1 MVPLPPL
8 GHGIILLGMWCLSCG
23 GRKGLRA
30 LLLRPS
36 PRANEL
42 LPTMQSLCRG
52 HATDARFPTFCP
64 LKPHPP
70 TQPPQHHHSS
80 SSSSMSTTP
89 AKEDATSDP
98 AEAAPAQAAAPDSS
112 PAGGADADAHD
123 AATEDNKRPAAE
135 TETEAEGEAAA
146 SPAAAPA
153 PTKKPRNAPP
163 PPISATSEYVTEETT
178 FLIPK
183 ASIKRIMKL
192 DPDTKQL
199 SQDAIMLVA
208 KATELFVD
216 KLAKASHAMAVANKR
231 KTIKYEDIAD
241 ARLSDKALEF
251 LDGVVPQIP

>member
-1 MVPLPPL
+1 M
-8 GHGIILLGMWCLSCG
+8 
-23 GRKGLRA
+23 
-30 LLLRPS
+30 
-36 PRANEL
+36 
-42 LPTMQSLCRG
+42 
-52 HATDARFPTFCP
+52 
-64 LKPHPP
+64 
-70 TQPPQHHHSS
+70 
-80 SSSSMSTTP
+80 
-89 AKEDATSDP
+89 
-98 AEAAPAQAAAPDSS
+98 
-112 PAGGADADAHD
+112 
-123 AATEDNKRPAAE
+123 
-135 TETEAEGEAAA
+135 
-146 SPAAAPA
+146 
-153 PTKKPRNAPP
+153 
-163 PPISATSEYVTEETT
+163 TEETT

>member
-1 MVPLPPL
+1 M
-8 GHGIILLGMWCLSCG
+8 
-23 GRKGLRA
+23 
-30 LLLRPS
+30 
-36 PRANEL
+36 
-42 LPTMQSLCRG
+42 
-52 HATDARFPTFCP
+52 
-64 LKPHPP
+64 
-70 TQPPQHHHSS
+70 SS
-80 SSSSMSTTP
+80 STP
-89 AKEDATSDP
+89 AKEEATSDP
-98 AEAAPAQAAAPDSS
+98 AEAASAQAPAPHSPPAA
-112 PAGGADADAHD
+112 AAAEADAPHD

-135 TETEAEGEAAA
+135 TETEADGEKAAP
-146 SPAAAPA
+146 PAAALPA
-153 PTKKPRNAPP
+153 PSKKPRNAPA

-199 SQDAIMLVA
+199 SQDAIMLMA